1 MKPHPI
7 LVQSAMLLT
16 MVFWGIS
23 FVASKIV
30 LEEITPFTYMGVRFL
45 IAAILLGVVVAIRGR
60 PRFSR
65 RTHLLIALTAFAEPV
80 AYFLF
85 ESFGIRLIP
94 ATTAS
99 LIIATTPLAVMVL
112 AAIFLGEPIRR
123 GGVLAVVVSISG
135 IALLVLGGD
144 DGASGTSGSGGDLLG
159 TLLVFGAVLSAAF
172 YITLARN
179 LTQRHDPVNLTVF
192 QTWWGTG
199 VFVVLWRLQP
209 PASRT
214 VAALSPDAWI
224 ALIFLAIGATVV
236 AFMLYNWALR
246 HETAGTASLYIN
258 AIPVVTALTG
268 RFVLDERLSLIQLV
282 GGAMVLASVRL
293 AVSAGRTVPV
303 EEVAEAVP
311 PEG

>member
-1 MKPHPI
+1 MKPHPL
-7 LVQSAMLLT
+7 LVQAAMLLT

-144 DGASGTSGSGGDLLG
+144 KGASGTNGSGGDLLG

-214 VAALSPDAWI
+214 VASLSSDAWI

>member
-1 MKPHPI
+1 
-7 LVQSAMLLT
+7 MLLT

-30 LEEITPFTYMGVRFL
+30 LGEITPLTYMGVRFL
-45 IAAILLGVVVAIRGR
+45 IAAVLLVGVVAVRGR

-65 RTHLLIALTAFAEPV
+65 RTHLLIALTALAEPV

-123 GGVLAVVVSISG
+123 GGVLAVIVSISG

-144 DGASGTSGSGGDLLG
+144 GASASPDTVVPGAALLG

-199 VFVVLWRLQP
+199 VFVILWQLQP

-214 VAALSPDAWI
+214 IAHLSSDGWV
-224 ALIFLAIGATVV
+224 ALIFLAIGATVL

-268 RFVLDERLSLIQLV
+268 RLLLDERLSLVQLA
-282 GGAMVLASVRL
+282 GGLMVLASVRL
-293 AVSAGRTVPV
+293 AVSANRLVPI
-303 EEVAEAVP
+303 EDVAEAAP

>member
-1 MKPHPI
+1 MKPHPL
-7 LVQSAMLLT
+7 LVQAAMLLT

-144 DGASGTSGSGGDLLG
+144 KGASGTNGSGGDLLG

-214 VAALSPDAWI
+214 VASLSSDAWI

-282 GGAMVLASVRL
+282 GGVMVLASVRL

>member
-1 MKPHPI
+1 MKPHPL
-7 LVQSAMLLT
+7 LVQAAMLLT

-45 IAAILLGVVVAIRGR
+45 IAAVLLGVVVAVRGR

-94 ATTAS
+94 ATSAS

-112 AAIFLGEPIRR
+112 AAIFLAEPIRR
-123 GGVLAVVVSISG
+123 GGLLAVMVSISG

-144 DGASGTSGSGGDLLG
+144 RGAGDGAAAGATLLG

-209 PASRT
+209 PAQRT
-214 VAALSPDAWI
+214 VALLSSDAWI
-224 ALIFLAIGATVV
+224 ALIFLAIGATVL

-268 RFVLDERLSLIQLV
+268 RFVLDERLTLV
-282 GGAMVLASVRL
+282 QRLGGVMVLASVRL
-293 AVSAGRTVPV
+293 AVSANRIVPI
-303 EEVAEAVP
+303 EEVAEAAP